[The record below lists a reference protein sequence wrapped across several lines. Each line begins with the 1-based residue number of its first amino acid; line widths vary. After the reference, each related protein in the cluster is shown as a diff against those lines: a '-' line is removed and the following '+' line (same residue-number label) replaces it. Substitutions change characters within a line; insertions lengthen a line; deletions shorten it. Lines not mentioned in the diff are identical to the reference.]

1 MFLHSGKKLVSIRL
15 NRVGPNYEKLSDQA
29 LLWSKVVPWYKEQN
43 ETLITQL
50 SLKLRYR
57 WVPEESL
64 NKFA

>member
-1 MFLHSGKKLVSIRL
+1 MLLIS
-15 NRVGPNYEKLSDQA
+15 RVGPNHEKLSNQA
-29 LLWSKVVPWYKEQN
+29 PNWSKVVPWYKEQN

-64 NKFA
+64 NKFT